1 MKSGHLV
8 GGIAIGALVGVGIG
22 YLVGVDSEKKRQW
35 LKLLSEKIFAG
46 KCSCECEETDAVN
59 GELSAGK

>member
-22 YLVGVDSEKKRQW
+22 YLIGVDSEKRRQW
-35 LKLLSEKIFAG
+35 LKVLSEKVFRG
-46 KCSCECEETDAVN
+46 HCECGEDCDCEE
-59 GELSAGK
+59 EGKEVEG